1 MKMSVRGPVV
11 GAIIMVLAA
20 CVAKASDAGRESSA
34 ADAAADGPDVG
45 TIGDDGGG
53 EDGCA
58 SINWFTGPGC
68 VNPPRRCQPDWDAC
82 ASVMCDC
89 QGNTFTGMCGW
100 SSDRPFSHYGACGD
114 AGSD

>member
-1 MKMSVRGPVV
+1 MNIRVAVV
-11 GAIIMVLAA
+11 SATMMALVA
-20 CVAKASDAGRESSA
+20 CVAKVTGGGQALGGNDAEPDG
-34 ADAAADGPDVG
+34 ADGGKASED
-45 TIGDDGGG
+45 GG

-68 VNPPRRCQPDWDAC
+68 VAPPRRCQPDWDAC

-89 QGNTFTGMCGW
+89 QGNTFTGMCSW

>member
-1 MKMSVRGPVV
+1 MNIRVTVV
-11 GAIIMVLAA
+11 SAMLMAMAA
-20 CVAKASDAGRESSA
+20 CVAKVTGGGRDLAA
-34 ADAAADGPDVG
+34 ADAAPDGADGG
-45 TIGDDGGG
+45 TTGDDGGG

-58 SINWFTGPGC
+58 SVNWFTGPGC

-100 SSDRPFSHYGACGD
+100 SSERPFAHYGACGD